1 LYRLKE
7 FKEFAMRGN
16 IVDLAIGVIIGGA
29 FNKIVSSLV
38 NDMIM
43 PLIGLLLGGI
53 DFSGLSFKIGDA
65 DVKYGMFMQTVV
77 DFLIV
82 AFSIFLFVKV
92 LNKLYRLKKQEEKK
106 EASPALTKQE
116 ELLTEIRDLL
126 KKQQLER

>member
-1 LYRLKE
+1 
-7 FKEFAMRGN
+7 MRGN
-16 IVDLAIGVIIGGA
+16 IVDLATEVIIGRA

-43 PLIGLLLGGI
+43 PLIGLLLGSI

-65 DVKYGMFMQTVV
+65 DVKYGMFMQAVV

-92 LNKLYRLKKQEEKK
+92 LNRLYRLKKQEEKK
-106 EASPALTKQE
+106 EAPPALTKQE
-116 ELLTEIRDLL
+116 ELLTEIHGLL
-126 KKQQLER
+126 KKQQLERE